1 MKLTI
6 FYYRIITMRRY
17 LTALLISMLLLTAV
31 SGCQE
36 ENSQV
41 TGRQS
46 KMGRIEAMN
55 LNSTIKEKDIKYAAL
70 QSELV
75 ECKKEITALN
85 SQSTK
90 AADTFMK
97 IFADSAQKSVNLE
110 IENAALKARIK
121 ELEK

>member
-1 MKLTI
+1 MKLAI
-6 FYYRIITMRRY
+6 FYYRIITMRRH

-36 ENSQV
+36 DNSQV

-46 KMGRIEAMN
+46 KMGRIEVMN
-55 LNSTIKEKDIKYAAL
+55 LNNTIKEKDTKIAAL

-75 ECKKEITALN
+75 ECKKGITALN
-85 SQSTK
+85 RQT
-90 AADTFMK
+90 MK
-97 IFADSAQKSVNLE
+97 TGEALVEMFAGTRRKPVNLKK
-110 IENAALKARIK
+110 ENAALKARIK

>member
-1 MKLTI
+1 
-6 FYYRIITMRRY
+6 MRRY

-46 KMGRIEAMN
+46 RMGRIEAMN

-75 ECKKEITALN
+75 ECKKEITALK
-85 SQSTK
+85 SQAIK
-90 AADTFMK
+90 AGDVFMEMFADTAK
-97 IFADSAQKSVNLE
+97 KSVNLE

>member
-1 MKLTI
+1 MK
-6 FYYRIITMRRY
+6 RH

-46 KMGRIEAMN
+46 KMGRIEVMN
-55 LNSTIKEKDIKYAAL
+55 LNNTIKEKDTKIAAL

-85 SQSTK
+85 SQAMK
-90 AADTFMK
+90 AGEAFVEMFTDT
-97 IFADSAQKSVNLE
+97 AQKSVNLE
-110 IENAALKARIK
+110 KENAALKARIK